1 MYYLYGGYIQT
12 HIPVRRVHTDTHTC
26 TEGTYIYTHI
36 PIRRVHTFTHTCTE
50 GTYIHTVLVDQS
62 SPGLSTFHTI
72 SQQQENTFCKRTR
85 SAVTWPHAHPPNI
98 CVLICVLVCV
108 RAGAALYMC
117 SYMCPYMCADPPN
130 GRLIGGLYVLG
141 GGSRDHAAVY
151 VGFVHQHVCIF
162 G

>member
-1 MYYLYGGYIQT
+1 MYPPYRYVCLYVPSVQVCVSVCIL
-12 HIPVRRVHTDTHTC
+12 HTGNT
-26 TEGTYIYTHI
+26 YTHACI
-36 PIRRVHTFTHTCTE
+36 YQKYMHTFIHKYIITHA
-50 GTYIHTVLVDQS
+50 YTVLVDQS

-130 GRLIGGLYVLG
+130 GRLVGGLYVLG